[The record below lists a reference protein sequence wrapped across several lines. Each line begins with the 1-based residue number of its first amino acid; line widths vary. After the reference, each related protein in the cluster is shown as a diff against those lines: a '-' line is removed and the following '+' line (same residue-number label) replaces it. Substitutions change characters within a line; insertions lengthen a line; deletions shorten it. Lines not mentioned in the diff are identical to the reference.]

1 MITIYST
8 PVCKYC
14 NDAKAFFKKHNLEYK
29 EINVAEDQE
38 ARAYIMELTGR
49 TSVPVIIIGDQAVV
63 GFDEALLTKL
73 TEVG

>member
-14 NDAKAFFKKHNLEYK
+14 NLAKDFFKAKGIEYT
-29 EINVAEDQE
+29 EVNVAEDQE

-63 GFDEALLTKL
+63 GFDEETITKL
-73 TEVG
+73 LP